1 MLANAARGV
10 VRVKLLVV
18 DMGKRAKIHPNA
30 NGAELRFYLTSIPP
44 LVKPAEPETPTDP
57 QQQVTEPP
65 VPTPVP
71 VVPAASKDVVM
82 ETIYTT
88 RANFDRKME
97 NHVGKAFVVQA
108 RWVNTTDDKKNST
121 WSDFVTIIIS

>member
-1 MLANAARGV
+1 M
-10 VRVKLLVV
+10 
-18 DMGKRAKIHPNA
+18 
-30 NGAELRFYLTSIPP
+30 
-44 LVKPAEPETPTDP
+44 VKPAEPETPTDP

-88 RANFDRKME
+88 RATFDRKME
-97 NHVGKAFVVQA
+97 IHLGKAFVVQA